1 MQIEWHRRVIIE
13 KQWSPYYK
21 MRYNLKLTSCF
32 YPDRIILNIHIH
44 FLIALIIVCNWLKG
58 MIEYHNFTKLVQ
70 IMILIVLCFS
80 TLSPVTIVSPHI
92 GTKILS
98 ILTLD
103 VCHISGDGIFIN
115 PDTPFIYE
123 CPFRY
128 ILLRFAG
135 FYESLDSVFNTFLI
149 AFQKEHPPRVWPCPE
164 VGGLFVPLP
173 YSSTCMRIVL

>member
-1 MQIEWHRRVIIE
+1 
-13 KQWSPYYK
+13 
-21 MRYNLKLTSCF
+21 
-32 YPDRIILNIHIH
+32 
-44 FLIALIIVCNWLKG
+44 

-149 AFQKEHPPRVWPCPE
+149 AFQKEHPPRV
-164 VGGLFVPLP
+164 
-173 YSSTCMRIVL
+173 